1 MAKPIMGT
9 TAGATQ
15 RRIILDSAGTGT
27 VQYIDTAKLLS
38 QVNHRL
44 YRQQKMYCV
53 RVGILG
59 DSTDTQRIQ
68 VKAAPNTW
76 MVRKALKL
84 SRQAYND
91 AMRKSGANLRGRWN
105 DFRVKYNVTQYT
117 GNTNFDDAQGVS
129 TTDSENLLSLVA
141 GDSGTAE
148 GSSAQ
153 FYGFHIIGNTDG
165 TNVGSATASY
175 GSVYEYSNWQD
186 TDQDEPQDSGTI
198 SPYSALSHD
207 AQQASANVELLVEDG
222 DAPPYN
228 PTSLQVQEQEYWAS
242 MLANTARN
250 PASSV
255 TPWIVAP
262 AGLLTVTNY
271 DNTGNDIYIEV
282 MAGKYKGVLA
292 EDV

>member
-9 TAGATQ
+9 SAGATQ
-15 RRIILDSAGTGT
+15 RRIILDSATAGT
-27 VQYIDTAKLLS
+27 VQYIDTSRLLS

-59 DSTDTQRIQ
+59 NSGDAQRIQ

-76 MVRKALKL
+76 AVRKGLLHA
-84 SRQAYND
+84 RQAYND
-91 AMRKSGANLRGRWN
+91 AMRKSGVKKRGRWA

-117 GNTNFDDAQGVS
+117 GNQDFATAQGLDI
-129 TTDSENLLSLVA
+129 TDAENLLSLVA
-141 GDSGTAE
+141 GDSGTSE
-148 GSSAQ
+148 GSSPQ
-153 FYGFHIIGNTDG
+153 FYGFHILGATSG
-165 TNVGSATASY
+165 ANVGQATASY
-175 GSVYEYSNWQD
+175 GVVSEYSNM
-186 TDQDEPQDSGTI
+186 EDSEQNTPPDVGTT
-198 SPYSALSHD
+198 SPYSALSQD
-207 AQQASANVELLVEDG
+207 AQQASANVELAIEDG
-222 DAPPYN
+222 DNPPYN
-228 PTSLQVQEQEYWAS
+228 PINLQVQEQEYWAT
-242 MLANTARN
+242 MLGTSARN

-262 AGLLTVTNY
+262 SGLLTLTNY
-271 DNTGNDIYIEV
+271 DSTGNDVYIEV